1 MARFYTG
8 YTTPELVDPSVVSSN
23 LVELPS
29 SVYFFYQPGNQLQR
43 HLPSIKRRWFKRGL
57 NAAIEQNKIFHVWAH
72 PHNFFQNERELD
84 QFEWLMEEV
93 ASRVKDGT
101 LEVLTMRQLSNN
113 LLEDD

>member
-1 MARFYTG
+1 
-8 YTTPELVDPSVVSSN
+8 
-23 LVELPS
+23 
-29 SVYFFYQPGNQLQR
+29 
-43 HLPSIKRRWFKRGL
+43 
-57 NAAIEQNKIFHVWAH
+57 VWAH